1 VYCFLSKHNSL
12 KFVTG
17 LHAGL
22 CVCVCMQWKFAF
34 LSLGRPEYLQDGD
47 IVASRFQVGGVGFE
61 ESLLTNSLF
70 CLPRKIDIETLKT
83 NDLMPLVW
91 SCRRETH
98 MVRGNTIWVWSMQ
111 IWPPKG
117 LMLQTRL
124 LSSHIALP
132 FLYSKEG
139 KESLRQFSPIHG
151 TLVRTMFFYV
161 LFCP

>member
-1 VYCFLSKHNSL
+1 ML
-12 KFVTG
+12 G
-17 LHAGL
+17 
-22 CVCVCMQWKFAF
+22 CVCVCVCSGN
-34 LSLGRPEYLQDGD
+34 LH
-47 IVASRFQVGGVGFE
+47 
-61 ESLLTNSLF
+61 F
-70 CLPRKIDIETLKT
+70 CHSVVQSIYKMGILWQA
-83 NDLMPLVW
+83 VF
-91 SCRRETH
+91 RRETH

-161 LFCP
+161 LFCPNTNTKFCVGDAAESVYF

>member
-1 VYCFLSKHNSL
+1 
-12 KFVTG
+12 
-17 LHAGL
+17 
-22 CVCVCMQWKFAF
+22 
-34 LSLGRPEYLQDGD
+34 
-47 IVASRFQVGGVGFE
+47 
-61 ESLLTNSLF
+61 LTNSLF

-161 LFCP
+161 LFCPNTNTKFCVGDAAESVYFWEACKNLQLTKAAVTRVRLVWEGISCKTWSKGGEK